1 MPTPDIQQ
9 NPAGYRHSVD
19 PLLLCAFAAIAPND
33 RVADLGT
40 GCGVIPLLLAGRG
53 KGREFVGVEVQEGL
67 AAQAAANVSGNGL
80 AGRITIV
87 PADLRELPAE
97 IAPASFDVVLANP
110 PYRTPGRGR
119 LAPGE
124 ERAAARHELAGGLD
138 DFLAAAAR
146 LLAHG
151 GRCAVILLPD
161 RLVELLAAM
170 RARRLEPKR
179 LRLVHS
185 RPGRPACLVLVEGR
199 KGGRPGLAVEAPL
212 LVYGEGEGRD
222 YSEEM
227 LGIFAEFR

>member
-1 MPTPDIQQ
+1 MPRLDIRQ
-9 NPAGYRHSVD
+9 PAAGYRHSVD
-19 PLLLCAFAAIAPND
+19 PLLLCAFATIGAAD

-40 GCGVIPLLLAGRG
+40 GCGVIPLLLARCG
-53 KGREFVGVEVQEGL
+53 KGREFVGIEVQEGL
-67 AAQAAANVSGNGL
+67 AAQAAANVRRNGL
-80 AGRITIV
+80 DGRVAILH
-87 PADLRELPAE
+87 ADLRELPAA

-110 PYRTPGRGR
+110 PYRSPQSGR
-119 LAPGE
+119 LALGE
-124 ERAAARHELAGGLD
+124 ERAASRHELAGGLD

-151 GRCAVILLPD
+151 GRCAVILLPE

>member
-1 MPTPDIQQ
+1 MPRLDIRQ
-9 NPAGYRHSVD
+9 PAAGYRHSVD
-19 PLLLCAFAAIAPND
+19 PLLLCAFATIGAAD

-53 KGREFVGVEVQEGL
+53 KGREFVGIEVQEGL

-80 AGRITIV
+80 AGRVTIV
-87 PADLRELPAE
+87 PADLRELPAG

-110 PYRTPGRGR
+110 PYRAPGRGR
-119 LAPGE
+119 LSPGA

-146 LLAHG
+146 LLGHG
-151 GRCAVILLPD
+151 GRCALVLIPE
-161 RLVELLAAM
+161 RLVELLAAL
-170 RARRLEPKR
+170 RAQRLEPKR

-199 KGGRPGLAVEAPL
+199 KGGRPGLEVEAPL
-212 LVYGEGEGRD
+212 VIYGEGAGRD

-227 LGIFAEFR
+227 LRVFAEFS